1 MTKEI
6 IINSSTTQTRVA
18 ITEEGNLVDFFVD
31 YPENR
36 RMVGDMYL
44 GRIARVLPGIRAAF
58 VDIGM
63 KHDAFLHFSDIG
75 ETTKQL
81 QDMIGEDDS
90 DVDDD
95 DDDESPQQQR
105 NNNQQNHRNRES
117 NVPHLHKGQDIIVQI
132 TKEPVNNKGVR
143 VTSSVSLPGRFCVL
157 LPFDNKIGVSKRIS
171 DFKERRRLRHIAR
184 SILPRNYGLII
195 RTVARNQTEES
206 LKEDLSNLLKTWA
219 EIESTVKSEEP
230 PSLVYQ
236 DLSTTSSVIRDLF
249 TPDISKVFID
259 SKKLY
264 RQIKEYVQLV
274 QPSLADKVEL
284 YKSHLQIFDAF
295 KIEEQIKVLM
305 GRRVSLP
312 SGGYLIIEHTEAM
325 VVIDVNSGRYA
336 KSKEQELNSLKTDL
350 EASREIAR
358 QLRLR
363 DIGGIIV
370 IDFID
375 LEEDRNRKKI
385 YDELKKEFRRDRA
398 KVSVLPMSD
407 FGLVQITRQR
417 IRQNIM
423 QAMKEVCPYC
433 LGTGLLTKGSH
444 LVYDL
449 EDWMKKFRRVS
460 KERSLI
466 VKCHPSVAGKLKE
479 GKIKGLTRL
488 QFKYLV
494 KITLEEDESIPVGQ
508 FRFFSRKTQ
517 KEITEEIN

>member
-95 DDDESPQQQR
+95 DDDESPQK
-105 NNNQQNHRNRES
+105 NNSQQNHRNRES

-206 LKEDLSNLLKTWA
+206 LKEDLSNLVKTWA
-219 EIESTVKSEEP
+219 EIETTVKSEEP

-274 QPSLADKVEL
+274 QPSLADKIEL

-449 EDWMKKFRRVS
+449 EDWMKKFKRSS
-460 KERSLI
+460 KERSVI

-508 FRFFSRKTQ
+508 FRFFSKKTQ
-517 KEITEEIN
+517 KELTEEIN

>member
-95 DDDESPQQQR
+95 DDEESPQQQR
-105 NNNQQNHRNRES
+105 NNNQNRNRES
-117 NVPHLHKGQDIIVQI
+117 NIPHLHKGQDIIVQI

-184 SILPRNYGLII
+184 SILPKNYGLII
-195 RTVARNQTEES
+195 RTVARNQKEES
-206 LKEDLSNLLKTWA
+206 LQEDLRNLLKTWA
-219 EIESTVKSEEP
+219 EIETTVKSEEP

-274 QPSLADKVEL
+274 QPSLADKIEP
-284 YKSHLQIFDAF
+284 YKSHLPIFDAF

-305 GRRVSLP
+305 GRKVSLP

-350 EASREIAR
+350 EASREISR

-385 YDELKKEFRRDRA
+385 YDELKKEFRKDRA

-444 LVYDL
+444 LIYDI
-449 EDWMKKFRRVS
+449 EDWMKKFRRAS
-460 KERSLI
+460 KERSII
-466 VKCHPSVAGKLKE
+466 VKCHPSVAGKLRE
-479 GKIKGLTRL
+479 GTIKGLTKL

-494 KITLEEDESIPVGQ
+494 KITLEEDESVPVGQ
-508 FRFFSRKTQ
+508 FRFFSKKHQ
-517 KEITEEIN
+517 KELTEEIN

>member
-90 DVDDD
+90 DVDDE

-105 NNNQQNHRNRES
+105 NNNQQNYRSRES

-184 SILPRNYGLII
+184 GILPKNYGLII

-206 LKEDLSNLLKTWA
+206 LREDLSNLLKTWA
-219 EIESTVKSEEP
+219 EIEATVKSEEP

-259 SKKLY
+259 SKKLF

-274 QPSLADKVEL
+274 QPSLADKIEP
-284 YKSHLQIFDAF
+284 YKSHLPIFDAF

-375 LEEDRNRKKI
+375 LEDDRNRKKI
-385 YDELKKEFRRDRA
+385 YDELKKEFRKDRA

-449 EDWMKKFRRVS
+449 EDWMKKFRRIS
-460 KERSLI
+460 KERSII
-466 VKCHPSVAGKLKE
+466 VKCHPSVAGKLRE
-479 GKIKGLTRL
+479 GKIKGLTKL

-494 KITLEEDESIPVGQ
+494 KITLEEDESVPVGQ
-508 FRFFSRKTQ
+508 FRFFSKKNQ
-517 KEITEEIN
+517 KELTEEIN